1 MVISVYTPIE
11 SLKAGYNLKKK
22 YPEITYIAY
31 FLDALSGGYGPKI
44 FSNKTI
50 RRRGMRV
57 EDKIF
62 SVADKIILMKS
73 SKNFYERFQEKYLSK
88 MYFLDI
94 PMLLKQEVKE
104 ANKIRQNNVYKLL
117 YVGSIN
123 LKIRNPYTLINILSV
138 LDREDISCEFVGT
151 IDCMWMFDDLK
162 KKMGERLIFSPFMP
176 HGELKKKFEEADFL
190 VNIGN
195 SITTMVPSKIFEYMS
210 YGKPIIATYDIVE
223 EPSKKYLESY
233 PEALLLFGKN
243 RAEENVRLLGE
254 FIEQSHEI
262 VFFETIK
269 SIFKLNLPQTFTDCI
284 MSNEELNDKVFIN
297 E

>member
-1 MVISVYTPIE
+1 
-11 SLKAGYNLKKK
+11 
-22 YPEITYIAY
+22 
-31 FLDALSGGYGPKI
+31 
-44 FSNKTI
+44 
-50 RRRGMRV
+50 MRV

-94 PMLLKQEVKE
+94 PMLVKQEVKE

-176 HGELKKKFEEADFL
+176 HGELKRSLKRQ
-190 VNIGN
+190 I
-195 SITTMVPSKIFEYMS
+195 S
-210 YGKPIIATYDIVE
+210 
-223 EPSKKYLESY
+223 
-233 PEALLLFGKN
+233 
-243 RAEENVRLLGE
+243 
-254 FIEQSHEI
+254 
-262 VFFETIK
+262 
-269 SIFKLNLPQTFTDCI
+269 
-284 MSNEELNDKVFIN
+284 
-297 E
+297 